1 MKATAWT
8 GLVLCGLLAG
18 CGGGSIVSFQG
29 AAPAG
34 SPVGNPSLV
43 VVTPPTPPTPAATA
57 MVERE
62 IAPTAAD
69 PTVRTAFEPH
79 FAINPSP
86 AVTARGRLF
95 VFLPG
100 TGATPAVYRLIVRSA
115 AARGLHAVGLN
126 YPNEQAVGMLCNA
139 SPEPD
144 CHGQVRGE
152 VFTGEDL
159 SPLVSVG
166 ASDSIN
172 RRLARLLATLH
183 TLFPAEGWGQYL
195 TAGEPD
201 WSRIRIAGHS
211 QGGGHAAYI
220 AKRRSVD
227 RAIYF
232 SSPADWSTATGQPA
246 RWVLEPGVTPA
257 LRQFGFTHLQD
268 PLVTYA
274 TASAIWQALGLG
286 AFGSPATVDGAAA
299 PYGGS
304 HQLVTDAAP
313 NLAAQTVSPFHG
325 APVVDSATPRTSN
338 GTPLFEPV
346 WIHLS
351 FD

>member
-1 MKATAWT
+1 MQRIVGWCVVGA
-8 GLVLCGLLAG
+8 GLLSA
-18 CGGGSIVSFQG
+18 CGGGSVVSIQG

-43 VVTPPTPPTPAATA
+43 VVTPPTPAAPA

-62 IAPTAAD
+62 VAPAATD
-69 PTVRTAFEPH
+69 PAIRTALEPH
-79 FAINPSP
+79 IAINPSP
-86 AVTARGRLF
+86 AVAARGRLF

-100 TGATPAVYRLIVRSA
+100 TGATPAVYRLIVRTA
-115 AARGLHAVGLN
+115 ASRGVHAIGLN
-126 YPNEQAVGMLCNA
+126 YPNDRAVGTLCND

-159 SPLVSVG
+159 SPLVSVAPAESI
-166 ASDSIN
+166 AS
-172 RRLARLLATLH
+172 RLARLLATLH
-183 TLFPAEGWGQYL
+183 AQFPAEGWDQYL
-195 TAGEPD
+195 AGGEPD
-201 WSRIRIAGHS
+201 WSRILIAGHS

-220 AKRRSVD
+220 AKRKSVD

-232 SSPADWSTATGQPA
+232 SSPGDWRSGTALPA
-246 RWVLEPGVTPA
+246 RWVLEAGITPA
-257 LRQFGFTHLQD
+257 ARQFGFTHLQD

-274 TASAIWQALGLG
+274 TAAAIWQALGLG
-286 AFGSPATVDGAAA
+286 AFGSQATVDGAAA

-313 NLAAQTVSPFHG
+313 NPTATTVSPFHG
-325 APVVDSATPRTSN
+325 APVVDAATPRTSS

-346 WIHLS
+346 WIHLC

>member
-1 MKATAWT
+1 MRFTAWA
-8 GLVLCGLLAG
+8 GLALASVLAA
-18 CGGGSIVSFQG
+18 CGGGSVVSVQG
-29 AAPAG
+29 VAPAG
-34 SPVGNPSLV
+34 SPAGNPSLV
-43 VVTPPTPPTPAATA
+43 VVSPPPTPAAPA

-62 IAPTAAD
+62 IAPAATD
-69 PTVRTAFEPH
+69 PAIRTALEPH
-79 FAINPSP
+79 FAINPAP
-86 AVTARGRLF
+86 AATARGRLF

-126 YPNEQAVGMLCNA
+126 YPNEQAVGVLCNA

-152 VFTGEDL
+152 VLTGEDL
-159 SPLVSVG
+159 SPLVSVT
-166 ASDSIN
+166 AAESIAN
-172 RRLARLLATLH
+172 RLARLLTTLH
-183 TLFPAEGWGQYL
+183 AQFPAEGWGQYL
-195 TAGEPD
+195 AGGEPD
-201 WSRIRIAGHS
+201 WSRIRVAGHS

-220 AKRRSVD
+220 AKRKSVD

-232 SSPADWSTATGQPA
+232 ASPGDWRSGTALPA

-257 LRQFGFTHLQD
+257 VRQFGFTHLQD

-274 TASAIWQALGLG
+274 TAAAIWQALGLG

-313 NLAAQTVSPFHG
+313 NPGALTASPFHG
-325 APVVDSATPRTSN
+325 APVVDAATPRTGS

-346 WIHLS
+346 WAYLC